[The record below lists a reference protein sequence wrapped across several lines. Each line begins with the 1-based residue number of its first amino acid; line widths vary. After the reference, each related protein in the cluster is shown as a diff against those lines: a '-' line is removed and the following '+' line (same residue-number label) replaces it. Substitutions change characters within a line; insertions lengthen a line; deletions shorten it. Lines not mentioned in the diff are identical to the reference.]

1 MNNLQMNVQTLQSLN
16 VDGYRASASPRR
28 ALGMTLAVSLS
39 SILLTACG
47 GGGATNGSTDATSAV
62 KVSVPVTTI
71 KVTPTVPTTVFT
83 PTAPSTAAA
92 ALPVGNVITDIKIQN
107 TSQAQ
112 TNLPFTFGQIFAVG
126 NLQPSEGLVAKLADG
141 SVVRLQTDVKATHAD
156 GSVRHAVISGV
167 LPALA
172 AGQTLTLEL
181 AKSSLT
187 EQSTVTP
194 QSLVDNGLSGSL
206 NITLDGVKYSASLAG
221 ALGTATPVKWLSG
234 PIANE
239 WIVIAPL
246 RAADGS
252 AHPHLTARF
261 AVRSYPGL
269 AKQARVEAG
278 VENNKTFAA
287 GARNFTYDVNVE
299 VGGRTVY
306 SQAALT
312 HYHHARWHKFAWW
325 DAAHEPAI
333 HIKHNSAYLMAS
345 KAVSNYDTSVVPNE
359 TNLLDFAAQTTAA
372 ITAPMKIGPLVS
384 YMPMTGGR
392 VDIGS
397 LPSWSVTYLLSQ
409 DKRAKDLMMA
419 AADGSA
425 TWSIHYRDEN
435 TGYPVRVDNEVNK
448 NITFHMNLAHKGPL
462 PVPRCANNDGKLCE
476 TPYEADTAHQPS
488 MVYLPYLVTG
498 DYYYLEEL
506 QFWAAWNPLGTDPG
520 YSGNGQGLVRWQ
532 QVRGQAWSM
541 RTLGHVAYI
550 TPDKDYMKA
559 YFNKMLDNN
568 LEYYQSTFLAAGAN
582 ALGVYDG
589 TGVAA
594 FDNVNY
600 APWQDDFLT
609 WSFGYLSELGF
620 AKATPILQYK
630 AKFPVGR
637 MTAPGACWIQAS
649 SYFMLSRE
657 SATSPRYKTFAELFA
672 GNFKND
678 NIRDDDGKVITH
690 PGGLN
695 YLDQPCGS
703 QAQADW
709 LGAATRTTW
718 AKGRM
723 VGYAGSAMGYPANM
737 QPALAV
743 SVASGIPNAD
753 AAWTTFSGRSAK
765 PDYRTAPQWA
775 IIPR

>member
-1 MNNLQMNVQTLQSLN
+1 MNKLQMNVQLLKSLN

-28 ALGMTLAVSLS
+28 ALSMTLAFGLS
-39 SILLTACG
+39 SLLLSACG
-47 GGGATNGSTDATSAV
+47 GGGATTNGTDATSAV
-62 KVSVPVTTI
+62 KVAVPTTI
-71 KVTPTVPTTVFT
+71 KVTPTAPATVFT
-83 PTAPSTAAA
+83 PTLPAGTTATT
-92 ALPVGNVITDIKIQN
+92 LPVGTVITDIKIQN
-107 TSQAQ
+107 TAGAQ
-112 TNLPFTFGQIFAVG
+112 TNVPFTFGQVFAVG
-126 NLQPSEGLVAKLADG
+126 AMQSSEGLVAKLADG
-141 SVVRLQTDVKATHAD
+141 TVVRLQTDIKATHAD

-172 AGQTLTLEL
+172 AGQIQTLEL
-181 AKSSLT
+181 AKSSVT

-194 QSLVDNGLSGSL
+194 QSLVDAGLTGSVS
-206 NITLDGVKYSASLAG
+206 IKLDNVEYSASLATT
-221 ALGTATPVKWLSG
+221 LSTATPVKWLSG

-246 RAADGS
+246 RTAAGT

-287 GARNFTYDVNVE
+287 GARNFTYDVNV
-299 VGGRTVY
+299 VVAGRTVY
-306 SQAALT
+306 SQAGLT
-312 HYHHARWHKFAWW
+312 HYHHARWHQFAWW
-325 DAAHEPAI
+325 DATREPAI
-333 HIKHNSAYLMAS
+333 HIKHNTAYLISS
-345 KAVSNYDTSVVPNE
+345 KAVSNYDQSVVPTE
-359 TNLLDFAAQTTAA
+359 TNLADYARQTVAA
-372 ITAPMKIGPLVS
+372 ITGPMKIGPLVP
-384 YMPMTGGR
+384 YMPTTGGR
-392 VDIGS
+392 YDIGS

-488 MVYLPYLVTG
+488 TVYLPYLVTG

-520 YSGNGQGLVRWQ
+520 YSGVGQGLVRWQ

-541 RTLGHVAYI
+541 RTMGHVAYI
-550 TPDKDYMKA
+550 TPDNHYMKA

-568 LEYYQSTFLAAGAN
+568 LEYYQSTFLAADAN
-582 ALGVYDG
+582 QMGVYDG

-594 FDNVNY
+594 FDNVHY
-600 APWQDDFLT
+600 APWQDDFMT

-620 AKATPILQYK
+620 TKATPILQYK

-637 MTAPGACWIQAS
+637 MTAPGFCWIQAS
-649 SYFMLSRE
+649 SYYLLSRD
-657 SATSPRYKTFAELFA
+657 SDTAPRYKTFAELYA

-678 NIRDDDGKVITH
+678 NIRDDNSNVVQN
-690 PGGLN
+690 PLGLN
-695 YLDQPCGS
+695 YLDQPCAS
-703 QAQADW
+703 QAQAEW
-709 LGAATRTTW
+709 FSGAMGFTW
-718 AKGRM
+718 SKGRM
-723 VGYAGSAMGYPANM
+723 VGYADAAMGYPANM

-765 PDYRTAPQWA
+765 PDYRIAPQWA